1 MELQWTFFGRSITAS
16 LLAALF
22 LFIPS
27 KGFSESGPASEITFP
42 RTKVEI
48 RKKVLSVEVADHPAA
63 HERGLMFRKKLEVN
77 SGMLFVFEEER
88 TLSFWMKNTFIPLSI
103 AYIDSKKIIVDIQ
116 DMMPVP
122 LGSTLE
128 PRSYPSKKPARYA
141 LEVNQGWFSKNK
153 VQVGDRVKFTLPK

>member
-1 MELQWTFFGRSITAS
+1 MELLWTFFGRSVTAPA
-16 LLAALF
+16 LMTLF
-22 LFIPS
+22 LFLPW
-27 KGFSESGPASEITFP
+27 KGFSESNPSPEIIFP

-63 HERGLMFRKKLEVN
+63 QERGLMFRKKLEEN

-103 AYIDSKKIIVDIQ
+103 AYINSKKVIVDIQ
-116 DMMPVP
+116 DMTPVP

-153 VQVGDRVKFTLPK
+153 VQVGDQVKFTLPR